1 MRPRLQNPMCCS
13 ATGASLAHKAGSGQP
28 DKTPDSGPVRLLDL
42 DSQKTSIDSQFPTH
56 NESWLPPATRP
67 EYTGLCYR
75 AVLPG
80 CAVVLRPFQG
90 RDSTRHIALE
100 PSPNEPVDASDCQE
114 MRCVLYA
121 HATVLSDLPR
131 QTLASCASVHSAYL
145 DNASGHDMIAMRPQY
160 KLKGQCRRR

>member
-1 MRPRLQNPMCCS
+1 MEAVARPRLQNPMCCS

-67 EYTGLCYR
+67 EYTGLCCGAA
-75 AVLPG
+75 AVSG
-80 CAVVLRPFQG
+80 KGFM
-90 RDSTRHIALE
+90 E
-100 PSPNEPVDASDCQE
+100 PSPDEPVDASDCQE

-121 HATVLSDLPR
+121 LATVLSDLPR

-145 DNASGHDMIAMRPQY
+145 DNASGHDKAQY
-160 KLKGQCRRR
+160 KLKDQCRRR

>member
-1 MRPRLQNPMCCS
+1 MRPRLQNPICCS

-56 NESWLPPATRP
+56 NESWLPPATH
-67 EYTGLCYR
+67 R

-80 CAVVLRPFQG
+80 CATGLCCGAAAVSGKGFM
-90 RDSTRHIALE
+90 E
-100 PSPNEPVDASDCQE
+100 PSPDEPVDASDCQE

-121 HATVLSDLPR
+121 LATVLSDLPR

>member
-1 MRPRLQNPMCCS
+1 MEAVARPRLQNPMCCS

-90 RDSTRHIALE
+90 RDSWSRLRMNLWMRRTVKKCDACCMHSPQCCLICRARPWHHAQACTVHTWTTRPGTTRHNT
-100 PSPNEPVDASDCQE
+100 S
-114 MRCVLYA
+114 
-121 HATVLSDLPR
+121 
-131 QTLASCASVHSAYL
+131 
-145 DNASGHDMIAMRPQY
+145 
-160 KLKGQCRRR
+160 